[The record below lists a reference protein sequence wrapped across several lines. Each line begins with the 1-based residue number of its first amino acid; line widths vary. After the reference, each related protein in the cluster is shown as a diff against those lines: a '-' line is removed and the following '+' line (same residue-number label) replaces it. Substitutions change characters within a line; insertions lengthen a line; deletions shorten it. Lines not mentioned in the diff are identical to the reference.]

1 MKKVTASLFVM
12 LCFVLP
18 SASAHEGVTD
28 LENLS
33 KSETL
38 WIYLQSGFSHIIPL
52 GLDHILF
59 IICLFLGSRNLHTLL
74 LQATMFTIAHTL
86 TLGLSM
92 FKVVA
97 FPSTIIEPIISASI
111 VFMALQLLFGKSSQR
126 GQLITIFFFG
136 LVHGLGFAGALQ
148 EYGMPKDYFLSAL
161 LVFNL
166 GVEFGQLSVII
177 MAYLLMGRWSKHW
190 NGYRRWIVVPTSLC
204 IAMVAGWW
212 TLERL
217 MMP

>member
-1 MKKVTASLFVM
+1 MFI
-12 LCFVLP
+12 LCCRLS

-28 LENLS
+28 LESLS

-38 WIYLQSGFSHIIPL
+38 WIYLQAGFSHIIPL

-59 IICLFLGSRNLHTLL
+59 IICLFLGSRNLRTLL
-74 LQATMFTIAHTL
+74 LQATMFTIAHSL

-92 FKVVA
+92 FKL
-97 FPSTIIEPIISASI
+97 FSLPSAIIEPIISLSI
-111 VFMALQLLFGKSSQR
+111 VFMALQLLMGKSSTR

-148 EYGMPKDYFLSAL
+148 DYGMPKNYFLSAL
-161 LVFNL
+161 LVFNI
-166 GVEFGQLSVII
+166 GVELGQLSVII
-177 MAYLLMGRWSKHW
+177 MAYVLIGWWSGKW
-190 NGYRRWIVVPTSLC
+190 KGYRRWVIVPGALA

-212 TLERL
+212 TIERL
-217 MMP
+217 VLS

>member
-1 MKKVTASLFVM
+1 M
-12 LCFVLP
+12 LCCALP

-59 IICLFLGSRNLHTLL
+59 IVCLFLGSRNLRTLL
-74 LQATMFTIAHTL
+74 LQATMFTLAHTL

-92 FKVVA
+92 FKVVDL
-97 FPSTIIEPIISASI
+97 PSTIIEPVISASI
-111 VFMALQLLFGKSSQR
+111 VFMALQLLFGKSSHR

-166 GVEFGQLSVII
+166 GVEIGQLSVII
-177 MAYLLMGRWSKHW
+177 MAYLLIGWWSGKW
-190 NGYRRWIVVPTSLC
+190 KGYRRWIIVPSSFV
-204 IAMVAGWW
+204 IAIIAGWW
-212 TLERL
+212 TIERL
-217 MMP
+217 VLS